1 MKNIK
6 VGELVYYISN
16 TRHTPKRYG
25 IVQKIEPCRGN
36 DRMIWCYWHADKLIA
51 QERKNSAGIGFMLE
65 SDCFP
70 NNINWREEL

>member
-6 VGELVYYISN
+6 VGELVYYISI
-16 TRHTPKRYG
+16 RKHISKRYG
-25 IVQKIEPCRGN
+25 IVQKIERHGD
-36 DRMIWCYWHADKLIA
+36 DRIIWCYWHADKLIA

-70 NNINWREEL
+70 NNINWRELL